1 MNRITSSPSKRLA
14 TELLTGTLFSLALLV
29 PAQAQDTIAAIP
41 NVADAYTTDRLT
53 PSSSDLAN
61 LLPLVLTSRERRL
74 LAENLEASIRNGD
87 ISGAQNSL
95 NSAIEVGTL
104 AIVLSAQL
112 KNPELLATL
121 QNLGIKGDA
130 AVPAE
135 QVDAS
140 ANCNVPAAA
149 LTDLQEAIDRE
160 KNYSGMIS
168 QTLNDLMQENNA
180 LKARLD
186 TDKATQEAKVS
197 ELQQAL
203 QKEQDKSETAT
214 RELAGLRSDYQALQ
228 SAPEQAKAAAAA
240 SAAQWEARLRE
251 ERDQRD
257 TTTRQLADAEKEL
270 RDLKTLREQESISQ
284 SAHVSEL
291 EKTLA
296 RTQAQ
301 GEVLAQELIALNK
314 ELRAQKE
321 LHQSSVTPLVHR
333 FEQAGMD
340 APLPPAVQD
349 APRETSALQQSEAI
363 APPSESTL
371 PAPGNAAT
379 QKQKEP
385 APVVIASLPT
395 SLGSIPTVTPPA
407 DQPKAEDRLT
417 SRADELLRKGDVS
430 GARLLLERALDNRNA
445 RAAFLMG
452 ETFDPNV
459 LTKLRVLGIRG
470 DASKAREFYAQA
482 LALGMT
488 EARLRMEAL
497 K

>member
-1 MNRITSSPSKRLA
+1 MNRNKTPPSHRLA
-14 TELLTGTLFSLALLV
+14 TDLLAGTLLSLSLLGS
-29 PAQAQDTIAAIP
+29 AQAEDTIGAIP
-41 NVADAYTTDRLT
+41 NATDAYATDRLA

-61 LLPLVLTSRERRL
+61 LLPLVLTSHERRK

-87 ISGAQNSL
+87 MNGAQNDL
-95 NSAIEVGTL
+95 NAAIEVGTL
-104 AIVLSAQL
+104 AIVLSGQL
-112 KNPELLATL
+112 KNPDLLATL
-121 QNLGIKGDA
+121 QSLGIKGDA
-130 AVPAE
+130 AATSEPVNTA
-135 QVDAS
+135 
-140 ANCNVPAAA
+140 ANCTMPTA

-160 KNYSGMIS
+160 KNYSSMIS

-186 TDKATQEAKVS
+186 TDKAAQDATVS
-197 ELQQAL
+197 DLQQAL
-203 QKEQDKSETAT
+203 QKEQAKSETANH
-214 RELAGLRSDYQALQ
+214 ELAGLRSDYQTLQ
-228 SAPEQAKAAAAA
+228 SVSEQTKAASV
-240 SAAQWEARLRE
+240 SATEWEARLRD
-251 ERDQRD
+251 ERQQRD
-257 TTTRQLADAEKEL
+257 AAALKLADVEKEL
-270 RDLKTLREQESISQ
+270 RDLKVLKEQESISQ

-301 GEVLAQELIALNK
+301 GEVLAQELVAVNK
-314 ELRAQKE
+314 ELSTLKE
-321 LHQSSVTPLVHR
+321 SYQSSATPLMHR
-333 FEQAGMD
+333 IEKAGMD
-340 APLPPAVQD
+340 TALPPAVES
-349 APRETSALQQSEAI
+349 APRETSALAQSDA
-363 APPSESTL
+363 APSPPADML
-371 PAPGNAAT
+371 PTQGNANL
-379 QKQKEP
+379 QPQKEP

-395 SLGSIPTVTPPA
+395 SLNSIPATSPPA
-407 DQPKAEDRLT
+407 DQPKPDDRLT

-470 DASKAREFYAQA
+470 DATKAREFYAQA

-488 EARLRMEAL
+488 EARMRMEAL

>member
-1 MNRITSSPSKRLA
+1 MNRNATSPSKRLA
-14 TELLTGTLFSLALLV
+14 AELLTGTLLGLSLLG
-29 PAQAQDTIAAIP
+29 PARAQDTTTAIP
-41 NVADAYTTDRLT
+41 DATDAYATERLT
-53 PSSSDLAN
+53 PTSSDLAS
-61 LLPLVLTSRERRL
+61 LLPLVLTSRERRE
-74 LAENLEASIRNGD
+74 LAERLEASMRNGD
-87 ISGAQNSL
+87 MSGAQNNL

-104 AIVLSAQL
+104 AIVLAGQL
-112 KNPELLATL
+112 KNPDLLTTL

-130 AVPAE
+130 TTTARPVDPSVNCSAPAE
-135 QVDAS
+135 LA
-140 ANCNVPAAA
+140 
-149 LTDLQEAIDRE
+149 DLKQAVERE

-186 TDKATQEAKVS
+186 TDKADQEPKVS

-203 QKEQDKSETAT
+203 QREQEKSETAS
-214 RELAGLRSDYQALQ
+214 RELANLRTDYQNLQ
-228 SAPEQAKAAAAA
+228 SAPEKAKAAAEAA
-240 SAAQWEARLRE
+240 TAEWETRLRE
-251 ERDQRD
+251 QRD
-257 TTTRQLADAEKEL
+257 TSARQLADMEKEL
-270 RDLKTLREQESISQ
+270 RALQALKEQESISQ

-301 GEVLAQELIALNK
+301 GEVLAQELIAANK
-314 ELRAQKE
+314 ELSALKE
-321 LHQSSVTPLVHR
+321 IRQSSITPLVHR
-333 FEQAGMD
+333 IEQAGMD
-340 APLPPAVQD
+340 APLPPVIED
-349 APRETSALQQSEAI
+349 ASPRQTSALPQSDTT
-363 APPSESTL
+363 PSSPERPL
-371 PAPGNAAT
+371 PAQDKVAT

-385 APVVIASLPT
+385 APVVIASLPS
-395 SLGSIPTVTPPA
+395 SLDPIPSVSPPA
-407 DQPKAEDRLT
+407 EPPKSEDRLT

-430 GARLLLERALDNRNA
+430 GARLLLERALDNGNA

-482 LALGMT
+482 LALGMG
-488 EARLRMEAL
+488 EARARMEAL